1 MNPEEIKT
9 LRKKMGLNQTQF
21 AHKIGVHLQT
31 ISRWER
37 GEMTPRGLALKAL
50 ERMKNRVA
58 KRL

>member
-1 MNPEEIKT
+1 
-9 LRKKMGLNQTQF
+9 MGLNQTQF